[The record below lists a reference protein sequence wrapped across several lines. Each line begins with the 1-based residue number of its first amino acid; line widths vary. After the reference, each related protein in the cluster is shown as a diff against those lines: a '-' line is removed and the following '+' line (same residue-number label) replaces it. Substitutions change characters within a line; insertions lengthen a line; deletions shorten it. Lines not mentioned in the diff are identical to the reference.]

1 MLSER
6 SEPVACGGFS
16 ARDLAHAKADVIPR
30 CIK

>member
-6 SEPVACGGFS
+6 SETVACGDLS
-16 ARDLAHAKADVIPR
+16 ARDLAHAKADVISR